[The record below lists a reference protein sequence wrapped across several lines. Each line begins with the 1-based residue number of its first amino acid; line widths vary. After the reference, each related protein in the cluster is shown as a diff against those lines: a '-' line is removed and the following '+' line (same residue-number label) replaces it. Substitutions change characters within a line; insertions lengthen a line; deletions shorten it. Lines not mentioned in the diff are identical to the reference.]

1 MTPPNDISQQISRTN
16 DDAARAET
24 LYDQGMAYYQ
34 RREWRQAL
42 DHFQRL
48 RTIEP
53 NWPGLDPLL
62 DEASWLL
69 QLEQVE
75 ARSGQVL
82 EDDGVERRRRPA
94 NALRW
99 VALLAVAAIALAALA
114 WWQGWLPGVG
124 DRLEYEALYN
134 RGQSSLAVGDYR
146 GAREAF
152 ASLVRL
158 APERFAAA
166 AQEGMERAARLE
178 QVALAYE
185 EANAAILV
193 EDWDT
198 AEARLRSILA
208 VDPIYADA
216 SERLE
221 FVVRQRETSTLFR
234 SGVAAYDDGN
244 FSLAIERL
252 ERLSELDATY
262 QRDAVRELLF
272 VLYLRDG
279 RALLATPDA
288 SADSIRQALAR
299 FGKALALRP
308 RNVEAAAERQLANRF
323 LSVRTALD
331 RQDLGQAEAGLADL
345 LAQQPD
351 YADGQA
357 AALYY
362 RLLLQRGDD
371 ARAAGDE
378 VAAVLAYQQALA
390 LAVEDPSQARSA
402 LQQLQPTATPLPTP
416 MVEAAPTPFVLVE
429 TDNLNVRL
437 GPGTDYPIAGQ
448 LSAGSPLALLGRNEA
463 GDWLVVCCIDKKP
476 GWVAAR
482 LVSTTADIMALPVGL
497 APTRAAT
504 ATPTALVQPSATPTP
519 SSPAAITSTA
529 QPAGAVA
536 PDPPTPTPQPA
547 ATLAPTATPL
557 PAPTLPPTE
566 PEPTPTPTLP
576 PR

>member
-1 MTPPNDISQQISRTN
+1 
-16 DDAARAET
+16 
-24 LYDQGMAYYQ
+24 MAYYQ

-48 RTIEP
+48 KAIEP
-53 NWPGLDPLL
+53 NWPGLDPLI

-69 QLEQVE
+69 QLEQVD
-75 ARSGQVL
+75 ARSGQAM
-82 EDDGVERRRRPA
+82 EDDGAERRRRPV
-94 NALRW
+94 NVLRW
-99 VALLAVAAIALAALA
+99 VTALVVVGAALAALA
-114 WWQGWLPGVG
+114 WWQGWLPGIG

-134 RGQSSLAVGDYR
+134 RGQSSLAVGDYQ
-146 GAREAF
+146 GAKEAF
-152 ASLVRL
+152 AGLSRL
-158 APERFAAA
+158 APERFVAL
-166 AQEGMERAARLE
+166 AQEGLERAARLE

-185 EANAAILV
+185 EAKAAILV

-208 VDPIYADA
+208 VDPVYADA

-221 FVVRQRETSTLFR
+221 FVLRQRETSTLFR
-234 SGVAAYDDGN
+234 AGVAAYDDGN

-272 VLYLRDG
+272 VVYLRDG

-288 SADSIRQALAR
+288 SADRIRQALAR

-331 RQDLGQAEAGLADL
+331 RQDLDQAEAALANL

-351 YADGQA
+351 YANGQA
-357 AALYY
+357 AELYY
-362 RLLLQRGDD
+362 WILLRRGDT
-371 ARAAGDE
+371 ARTAGDE
-378 VAAVLAYQQALA
+378 TAATLAYQQALA
-390 LAVEDPSQARSA
+390 LAVQDPSQARNA
-402 LQQLQPTATPLPTP
+402 LQQLQHTATPTP
-416 MVEAAPTPFVLVE
+416 VIEAAPTPFVQVQ

-437 GPGTDYPIAGQ
+437 GPGTDYPILGQ
-448 LSAGSPLALLGRNEA
+448 LSAGSQLALLGRNETS
-463 GDWLVVCCIDKKP
+463 DWLVVCCIDDKP

-482 LVSTTADIMALPVGL
+482 LVSTTADVMALPVGL
-497 APTRAAT
+497 SPTRVAT
-504 ATPTALVQPSATPTP
+504 ATPTAQLQPTATPTP
-519 SSPAAITSTA
+519 SSPAPMAPTP
-529 QPAGAVA
+529 QPTGAVA
-536 PDPPTPTPQPA
+536 PAPPTPTPLPAATLAPTPTPLLAPTEQPTEPPPTPTLQPTEPPPTPTPQP
-547 ATLAPTATPL
+547 
-557 PAPTLPPTE
+557 TE
-566 PEPTPTPTLP
+566 PPPTPTLP